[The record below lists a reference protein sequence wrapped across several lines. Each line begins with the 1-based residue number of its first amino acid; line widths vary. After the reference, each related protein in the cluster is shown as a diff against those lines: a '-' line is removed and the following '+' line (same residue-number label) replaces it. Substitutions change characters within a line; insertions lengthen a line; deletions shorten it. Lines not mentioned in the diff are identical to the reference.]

1 MLLRYFTC
9 LIVLIFGT
17 PASAAFF
24 NESFDIVTVNDEGV
38 ITSSPTKDI
47 MLRAPGGIIFPYTG
61 PAPDYP
67 FNVGDPIKISFEAI
81 IPSKQAIQ
89 SGIIPTAA
97 NGIYTFKLTANAAD
111 IKTDPTLGG
120 FRNIIGNGGLSQATD
135 EQGNVESRSNGG
147 LAIVYN
153 AISDSYSINSNANDT
168 QFSQKFALGGL
179 DVASLNYNVLENNI
193 LVAQLSSLTR
203 GATSWSGLGG
213 GKGSIGVSNAQN
225 VGTTHPTLAQL
236 SIFFDGAFN
245 VSGPIPSSVPAPP
258 ILLIFGIAIGGLVW
272 QRAKNP
278 STASV

>member
-9 LIVLIFGT
+9 LIALIFGT

-24 NESFDIVTVNDEGV
+24 NESFDIVTVNYEGV

-47 MLRAPGGIIFPYTG
+47 MLRTPSGLIFPYTG

-81 IPSKQAIQ
+81 IPSKQVIQ

-97 NGIYTFKLTANAAD
+97 NGIYTFKLTPNEAE
-111 IKTDPTLGG
+111 IKTDPTLGA
-120 FRNIIGNGGLSQATD
+120 FRNIVGNGGLIQSTD
-135 EQGNVESRSNGG
+135 EQGNAENRSNRG

-153 AISDSYSINSNANDT
+153 AISDSYSVNSNANDVP
-168 QFSQKFALGGL
+168 FEEKFILGGL
-179 DVASLNYNVLENNI
+179 DAPSLNYNPIENNI
-193 LVAQLSSLTR
+193 LVAQIGSFGR
-203 GATSWSGLGG
+203 GATFWSGKGD
-213 GKGSIGVSNAQN
+213 GKGSIGVSNAGFP
-225 VGTTHPTLAQL
+225 VGQQTTIAQL

-245 VSGPIPSSVPAPP
+245 VSGPNPSPVPAPP

-272 QRAKNP
+272 RRAKNP
-278 STASV
+278 SNASV